1 MQRERR
7 RGQWERL
14 CQRFLCDS
22 PRLLLGGGT
31 RLSPSQGDRGGSQPL
46 AVSRSIR
53 CLLGSGVLM
62 IHPGTSAELPHG
74 RPSTAGFSV
83 SGATLSVQASFLFFP
98 GKEIRK
104 KVTPPMSGTLTS
116 SAWPL
121 RPNCTGPRSP
131 PAEEHLCCSSKTL
144 EEETFQGQAVLP
156 NV

>member
-46 AVSRSIR
+46 AVSRSIG

-62 IHPGTSAELPHG
+62 IHPGTSAELPHR
-74 RPSTAGFSV
+74 RPYTAGFSV

-98 GKEIRK
+98 AQGPQCQAEMRAARSRSSE
-104 KVTPPMSGTLTS
+104 TGATTS
-116 SAWPL
+116 RASL
-121 RPNCTGPRSP
+121 
-131 PAEEHLCCSSKTL
+131 
-144 EEETFQGQAVLP
+144 
-156 NV
+156 